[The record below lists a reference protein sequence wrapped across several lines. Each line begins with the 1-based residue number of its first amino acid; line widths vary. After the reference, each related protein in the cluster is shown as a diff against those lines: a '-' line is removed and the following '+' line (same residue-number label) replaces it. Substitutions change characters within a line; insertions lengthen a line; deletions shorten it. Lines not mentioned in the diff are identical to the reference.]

1 MSIPIATAS
10 AAEKQIDQI
19 QNLLNAIVLAAVVI
33 ILADAA
39 AEKDVSFLGL
49 KTETSSAYG
58 IAACAF
64 FLAMPL
70 IAQLF
75 ARLADMV
82 VLADGD
88 EAPKLLA
95 SLFNYRWAFNPFSYF
110 GSRPVTTLHASFGI
124 GLLAILW
131 WLGLLALSQLWS
143 RMSPAGGPWEVGLW
157 YCYVGAGLLTL
168 MAMLRVQWAID
179 ARFDAMARASDDA
192 TFGVTRQGVKRAF
205 FFKCAAAVPLA
216 AFGYWIFYA
225 LTHVGG

>member
-1 MSIPIATAS
+1 MTIPIATAS

-33 ILADAA
+33 TLADAA

-49 KTETSSAYG
+49 KAETSGAYG

-64 FLAMPL
+64 FLAML
-70 IAQLF
+70 MIAQLF

-95 SLFNYRWAFNPFSYF
+95 SLFNHHWAFNPFSYF
-110 GSRPVTTLHASFGI
+110 GSGLVATLHASCGI

-143 RMSPAGGPWEVGLW
+143 RMSPAGGPWEIGLW
-157 YCYVGAGLLTL
+157 YCYIGAGLLTL

-179 ARFDAMARASDDA
+179 ARLDAMARESDDA
-192 TFGVTRQGVKRAF
+192 TLSATRQGFRRVF
-205 FFKCAAAVPLA
+205 YFKCAAGVPLA

-225 LTHVGG
+225 LTHVGA